1 MFRNFKTIYYISR
14 WEFITRFR
22 TKSFLFSTFILPFV
36 FSVLIT
42 LPVYFITYDEQVS
55 TKLIG
60 FINLAKTRVVD
71 TLQRHLNQNYTL
83 ENGSPEYIVLPV
95 SVENSPL
102 YREALSELM
111 EVESRKDS
119 ITSEYIR
126 IKNLRTNYY
135 NNRTLKNKEYL
146 LQTSYDE
153 MITTREA
160 KDLVEIEY
168 ENYSIRLDSVYNREA
183 RAAADSLLLKNVLN
197 AYVVMRENVFQDG
210 YVEYH
215 SLVAGNLLESERLQK
230 IINEV
235 IIRTRLKE
243 ANIDN
248 IMISDWLHPVSIKNY
263 QMRAMGPTEWDF
275 YFEFY
280 GAVIGVV
287 LLFMAIFTS
296 GGFLFSSVVQEKSN
310 RVIEML
316 LCYATSRQIMAG
328 KIFGLG
334 FLGLLQVLIWL
345 GITAIFVFFNLFDI
359 GQISYLNL
367 ENAFYFLHYF
377 SLGYLF
383 YAAIFVT
390 IGAIFSSEQEAQQ
403 VNLILRTVA
412 ILPVLLVFLFLK
424 QPNSEIITILTYI
437 PLLTP
442 YFMIMKISQIGIP
455 LTSEIY
461 LTSILLIVSIIGMV
475 FIAAKIFR
483 MGILM
488 YGKKITIKEVVRIL
502 NSS

>member
-1 MFRNFKTIYYISR
+1 
-14 WEFITRFR
+14 
-22 TKSFLFSTFILPFV
+22 
-36 FSVLIT
+36 
-42 LPVYFITYDEQVS
+42 
-55 TKLIG
+55 LIG
-60 FINLAKTRVVD
+60 FINLSKTRIVD

-83 ENGSPEYIVLPV
+83 ENGSPEYIILPI
-95 SVENSPL
+95 SVDNSPS
-102 YREALSELM
+102 YREAMAEFM

-119 ITSEYIR
+119 VTAEYNR
-126 IKNLRTNYY
+126 IKNLRAGYY
-135 NNRTLKNKEYL
+135 VNQTLKNKEYL
-146 LQTSYDE
+146 LQTTYDE
-153 MITTREA
+153 MIATREA

-168 ENYSIRLDSVYNREA
+168 ENYRVYLDSVYNREA
-183 RAAADSLLLKNVLN
+183 RSAADSLLLKNVLN
-197 AYVVMRENVFQDG
+197 AYVVMRADVFENG
-210 YVEYH
+210 YIEYH

-243 ANIDN
+243 ANIDH
-248 IMISDWLHPVSIKNY
+248 DLLTEWLHPVVIKNF
-263 QMRAMGPTEWDF
+263 QLRTIGPKEWNF

-296 GGFLFSSVVQEKSN
+296 GGFLFSSVLQEKTN

-334 FLGLLQVLIWL
+334 LLGLLQVLIWL
-345 GITAIFVFFNLFDI
+345 GITAIFVLFNLFDI

-367 ENAFYFLHYF
+367 QNAFYFLHYF
-377 SLGYLF
+377 SLGYLL
-383 YAAIFVT
+383 YAAIFVA

-424 QPNSEIITILTYI
+424 QPNSEIIKILTYI

-442 YFMIMKISQIGIP
+442 YFMIMKISQVGIP

-461 LTSILLIVSIIGMV
+461 FTSILLFVSIIGMV
-475 FIAAKIFR
+475 FVAAKIFR

-488 YGKKITIKEVVRIL
+488 YGKKFTLKELVRIL
-502 NSS
+502 RSS

>member
-1 MFRNFKTIYYISR
+1 M
-14 WEFITRFR
+14 
-22 TKSFLFSTFILPFV
+22 
-36 FSVLIT
+36 
-42 LPVYFITYDEQVS
+42 
-55 TKLIG
+55 IG
-60 FINLAKTRVVD
+60 FINLSKTRMVD

-83 ENGSPEYIVLPV
+83 ENGSPEYIILPI
-95 SVENSPL
+95 SVDNSPS
-102 YREALSELM
+102 YREAMAEYM

-119 ITSEYIR
+119 VTAEYNR
-126 IKNLRTNYY
+126 IKNLRTGYY
-135 NNRTLKNKEYL
+135 VNQTLKNKEYL
-146 LQTSYDE
+146 LQTTYDE
-153 MITTREA
+153 MIATREA

-168 ENYSIRLDSVYNREA
+168 ENYRVYLDSVYNREA
-183 RAAADSLLLKNVLN
+183 RSAADSLLLKNVLN
-197 AYVVMRENVFQDG
+197 AYVVMRADVFDNG
-210 YVEYH
+210 YIEYH

-235 IIRTRLKE
+235 IIRTRLKD
-243 ANIDN
+243 ANIDH
-248 IMISDWLHPVSIKNY
+248 DLLTEWLHPVVIKNF
-263 QMRAMGPTEWDF
+263 QLRTIGPKEWNF

-296 GGFLFSSVVQEKSN
+296 GGFLFSSVMQEKTN

-334 FLGLLQVLIWL
+334 LLGLLQVLIWL
-345 GITAIFVFFNLFDI
+345 GITAIFVLFNLFDI

-367 ENAFYFLHYF
+367 QNAFYFLHYF
-377 SLGYLF
+377 SLGYLL
-383 YAAIFVT
+383 YAAIFVA

-424 QPNSEIITILTYI
+424 QPNSEIIKILTYI

-442 YFMIMKISQIGIP
+442 YFMIMKISQVGIP

-461 LTSILLIVSIIGMV
+461 FTSILLFVSIIGMV
-475 FIAAKIFR
+475 FVAAKIFR

-488 YGKKITIKEVVRIL
+488 YGKKFTLKELIRIL
-502 NSS
+502 RSS

>member
-1 MFRNFKTIYYISR
+1 MIRNFKNIFYIAR
-14 WEFITRFR
+14 WEFSTRFR
-22 TKSFLFSTFILPFV
+22 TKSFLFSTFVLPLV
-36 FSVLIT
+36 FSILIT
-42 LPVYFITYDEQVS
+42 LPVYFITYDEPVS

-60 FINLAKTRVVD
+60 FINLSTTRVVD
-71 TLQRHLNQNYTL
+71 TLQRHLNKNYTL
-83 ENGSPEYIVLPV
+83 QNGSPEYIVLPV
-95 SVENSPL
+95 SVENSPS
-102 YREALSELM
+102 YHNALSELM

-119 ITSEYIR
+119 ITSAYNR
-126 IKNLRTNYY
+126 IKNLRAAYY
-135 NNRTLKNKEYL
+135 NNRTLQNKEYM

-153 MITTREA
+153 MISTREA

-168 ENYSIRLDSVYNREA
+168 ENYRTRLDSVYNREA

-197 AYVVMRENVFQDG
+197 AYIVMRPDVFEGG
-210 YVEYH
+210 YAEYH
-215 SLVAGNLLESERLQK
+215 SLLAGNLLESERLQK

-243 ANIDN
+243 AQIDPQQ
-248 IMISDWLHPVSIKNY
+248 ITVWLHPVDLKNF
-263 QMRAMGPTEWDF
+263 QLRALGPTEWDF

-296 GGFLFSSVVQEKSN
+296 GGFLFSSVLQEKTN

-345 GITAIFVFFNLFDI
+345 CITAVFVFFNLFDI

-377 SLGYLF
+377 SLGYLL
-383 YAAIFVT
+383 YAAIFVA

-403 VNLILRTVA
+403 VNIILRTFA
-412 ILPVLLVFLFLK
+412 ILPVLLVFLFLR
-424 QPNSEIITILTYI
+424 QPNSEIIRILTYI

-442 YFMIMKISQIGIP
+442 YFMIMKISQVGIP

-461 LTSILLIVSIIGMV
+461 ITSILLVVSIIGMV
-475 FIAAKIFR
+475 FVAAKIFR
-483 MGILM
+483 IGILM
-488 YGKKITIKEVVRIL
+488 YGKKFTIKEVFRLIR
-502 NSS
+502 SS

>member
-1 MFRNFKTIYYISR
+1 M
-14 WEFITRFR
+14 
-22 TKSFLFSTFILPFV
+22 
-36 FSVLIT
+36 
-42 LPVYFITYDEQVS
+42 
-55 TKLIG
+55 IG
-60 FINLAKTRVVD
+60 FINLSKTRIVD

-83 ENGSPEYIVLPV
+83 ENGSPEYIILPI
-95 SVENSPL
+95 SVDNSPS
-102 YREALSELM
+102 YREAMAEFM

-119 ITSEYIR
+119 VTAEYNR
-126 IKNLRTNYY
+126 IKNLRAGYY
-135 NNRTLKNKEYL
+135 VNQTLKNKEYL
-146 LQTSYDE
+146 LQTTYDE
-153 MITTREA
+153 MIATREA

-168 ENYSIRLDSVYNREA
+168 ENYRVYLDSVYNREA
-183 RAAADSLLLKNVLN
+183 RSAADSLLLKNVLN
-197 AYVVMRENVFQDG
+197 AYVVMRADVFENG
-210 YVEYH
+210 YIEYH

-243 ANIDN
+243 ANIDH
-248 IMISDWLHPVSIKNY
+248 DLLTEWLHPVVIKNF
-263 QMRAMGPTEWDF
+263 QLRTIGPKEWNF

-296 GGFLFSSVVQEKSN
+296 GGFLFSSVLQEKTN

-334 FLGLLQVLIWL
+334 LLGLLQVLIWL
-345 GITAIFVFFNLFDI
+345 GITAIFVLFNLFDI

-367 ENAFYFLHYF
+367 QNAFYFLHYF
-377 SLGYLF
+377 SLGYLL
-383 YAAIFVT
+383 YAAIFVA

-424 QPNSEIITILTYI
+424 QPNSEIIKILTYI

-442 YFMIMKISQIGIP
+442 YFMIMKISQVGIP

-461 LTSILLIVSIIGMV
+461 FTSILLFVSIIGMV
-475 FIAAKIFR
+475 FVAAKIFR

-488 YGKKITIKEVVRIL
+488 YGKKFTLKELVRIL
-502 NSS
+502 RSS

>member
-1 MFRNFKTIYYISR
+1 M
-14 WEFITRFR
+14 
-22 TKSFLFSTFILPFV
+22 
-36 FSVLIT
+36 
-42 LPVYFITYDEQVS
+42 
-55 TKLIG
+55 IG
-60 FINLAKTRVVD
+60 FINLSKTRIVD

-83 ENGSPEYIVLPV
+83 DNGSPEYIILPI
-95 SVENSPL
+95 SVDNSSS
-102 YREALSELM
+102 YREAMAEFT

-119 ITSEYIR
+119 VTAEYNR
-126 IKNLRTNYY
+126 IKNLRASYY
-135 NNRTLKNKEYL
+135 VSQTLKNKEYL
-146 LQTSYDE
+146 LQTTYDE
-153 MITTREA
+153 MIATREM

-168 ENYSIRLDSVYNREA
+168 ENYRVYLDSVYNREA
-183 RAAADSLLLKNVLN
+183 RSAADSLLFKNVLN
-197 AYVVMRENVFQDG
+197 AYVVMRADVFENG
-210 YVEYH
+210 YIEYH

-235 IIRTRLKE
+235 IIRTRLRE

-248 IMISDWLHPVSIKNY
+248 DLLTEWLHPVIIKNF
-263 QMRAMGPTEWDF
+263 QLRTIGPKEWNF

-296 GGFLFSSVVQEKSN
+296 GGFLFSSVLQEKTN

-316 LCYATSRQIMAG
+316 LCYASSRQIMAG

-334 FLGLLQVLIWL
+334 LLGLLQVLIWL

-367 ENAFYFLHYF
+367 QNAFYFLHYF
-377 SLGYLF
+377 SLGYLL

-424 QPNSEIITILTYI
+424 QPNSEIIKILTYI

-442 YFMIMKISQIGIP
+442 YFMIMKISQVGVP

-461 LTSILLIVSIIGMV
+461 FTSILLFVSIIGMV
-475 FIAAKIFR
+475 FVAAKIFR

-488 YGKKITIKEVVRIL
+488 YGKKFTLKELVRIL
-502 NSS
+502 RSS